1 MRPRGSL
8 RIRDLAIALASVLC
22 FPRSAVAD
30 TEEGSYYSDD
40 AAIMAGAVTSWTR
53 DAGAVW
59 YNPAGLGGETRS
71 QLTLNGSLYALKIRE
86 IPNALS
92 THFPGATRAIDLESS
107 DIMSAPHA
115 TALVF
120 RLSDRVALGLGIY
133 ISERD
138 VRTAQNTLEFS
149 AARGSGVAFDANLR
163 QHIDVASEVTKYNAG
178 PAIGWEVA
186 PHLRIGANSF
196 LTYSK
201 TSNLALFEVDI
212 TGVSGTPPPVV
223 FALNNQ
229 HVSSNEFGVVGAFGL
244 QWDPSPE
251 WHLGATFRAPEVRL
265 SQSIEGSAIGASSA
279 VVSGVTPSA
288 QLAFLHARE
297 GKGVGLKVP
306 FRALLSAAHV
316 VSDRVM
322 ISVEGDVLPAIN
334 DSATNV
340 KTRTVVNA
348 RIGLRTSLS
357 EKLVAGIGLF
367 SDRDRQ
373 VLGNSLTDERIDRYG
388 VTAGLQFLAPF
399 TLETDDGPAPNG
411 LILGTTIA
419 LRYAM
424 GLGEVRA
431 LDYDSVTGRSFS
443 RAVDVMYHEWTPYI
457 GSAVSF

>member
-1 MRPRGSL
+1 MRPRDSR
-8 RIRDLAIALASVLC
+8 RIQAIALGVALL
-22 FPRSAVAD
+22 SAARVARAD

-59 YNPAGLGGETRS
+59 YNPAGLGGETRA

-92 THFPGATRAIDLESS
+92 THFPGTTRSIDLESS

-115 TALVF
+115 TAMVF
-120 RLSDRVALGLGIY
+120 RLSDNVALGLGIY

-138 VRTAQNTLEFS
+138 VRTAQNTLEFT
-149 AARGSGVAFDANLR
+149 ALRGSGVAFDANLR
-163 QHIDVASEVTKYNAG
+163 QHIDAASEVTKYNAG
-178 PAIGWEVA
+178 PAIGWEIA
-186 PHLRIGANSF
+186 RHLRVGANTF
-196 LTYSK
+196 ITYTR
-201 TSNLALFEVDI
+201 TSSLALFEVDI
-212 TGVSGTPPPVV
+212 TGISGTPPPTV

-229 HVSSNEFGVVGAFGL
+229 HVNATEFGLVGALGV
-244 QWDPSPE
+244 QWDPTPE
-251 WHLGATFRAPEVRL
+251 WHLGATLRAPEVRL
-265 SQSIEGSAIGASSA
+265 SQSIGGSAIGASSA
-279 VVSGVTPSA
+279 VVSGVAPSA
-288 QLAFLHARE
+288 QLSFVHARE
-297 GKGVGLKVP
+297 GNGVGLKVP

-322 ISVEGDVLPAIN
+322 ISMEGDILPAID
-334 DSATNV
+334 DSATRV

-348 RIGLRTSLS
+348 RLGLRASLS
-357 EKLVAGIGLF
+357 ERLVAGVGFF

-431 LDYDSVTGRSFS
+431 LDYDSVTGRSFA